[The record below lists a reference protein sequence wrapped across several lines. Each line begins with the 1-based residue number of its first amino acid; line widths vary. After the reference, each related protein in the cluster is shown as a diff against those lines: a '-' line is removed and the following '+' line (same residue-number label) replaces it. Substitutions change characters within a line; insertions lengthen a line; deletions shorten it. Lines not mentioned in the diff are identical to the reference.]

1 MIFIMRVKNIC
12 TSTTRIFFHL
22 SSYHWIESGWIH
34 PFVQP
39 LGIFILE
46 KQNQKCTRVEPLTL
60 ILLKRITISV
70 HDAGMYWYIEINGA
84 FLSFLYS
91 PVKKVCVPKAS
102 KRKPLWPMEQRLENS
117 LSSYLLHKK
126 LIKTSVLKW
135 YFSCGLVNKNWKIL
149 SCDVLSLDEPNF

>member
-1 MIFIMRVKNIC
+1 M
-12 TSTTRIFFHL
+12 
-22 SSYHWIESGWIH
+22 
-34 PFVQP
+34 
-39 LGIFILE
+39 
-46 KQNQKCTRVEPLTL
+46 EPLTL

-126 LIKTSVLKW
+126 LIKTSVSKW
-135 YFSCGLVNKNWKIL
+135 YFSYGLVNKNGKI
-149 SCDVLSLDEPNF
+149 SFCDVLSLDEPNLKKKYFQNLN